1 MECRNECAI
10 PEINQ
15 RCHVAVHSVYGVN
28 SVWRVLALWL
38 MLDCQKSKRN
48 SVWKWNTK
56 NFIRKISRIVR
67 CQSGESY
74 IWWWLVQWSVS
85 AGSESNESGVALRDR
100 VPVLDVSM
108 SRNTSRMSGLR
119 EWRDLV
125 RPRTVRFNALTR
137 CFTASAWD
145 LGRPATL
152 DFNSFVDNSRPYKWP
167 RKQFP
172 LVFIYWFD

>member
-1 MECRNECAI
+1 MECRNGCAI
-10 PEINQ
+10 HGIDP
-15 RCHVAVHSVYGVN
+15 RCHVAVHLVFGVN
-28 SVWRVLALWL
+28 SVWRVLALWP

-48 SVWKWNTK
+48 SVWKGN
-56 NFIRKISRIVR
+56 RILLGKCRFVR
-67 CQSGESY
+67 FWAGRSY
-74 IWWWLVQWSVS
+74 IWWCDVQWSVS

-137 CFTASAWD
+137 CFTASACD

-152 DFNSFVDNSRPYKWP
+152 DFNSFVDNSRPYK
-167 RKQFP
+167 
-172 LVFIYWFD
+172 